1 VRRANS
7 LEIGLVRQVLSFKHA
22 VSAGRRPGFG
32 FVGAITALA
41 TTANFAFAQQPTAP
55 ATAPSAAAT
64 LLDAK
69 AIGALTAMGKYLR
82 SLKSFTL
89 HADTAIDE
97 VLTTGQ
103 KIQFAGS
110 LDYTVAFP
118 NRLRAEVRSDRRTRD
133 YYFDG
138 KSLTQYAPRMNYYAT
153 IAAPGTLS
161 ELVQVA
167 NQKFGLPL
175 PLADLFLWGTDKS
188 GVEDITAA
196 SYFGPARIG
205 GRDCSHFAYRQPN
218 VDWQIW
224 IEKGA
229 RPLPCKIVI
238 TTTDEPAQPQ
248 YAAVLKWDVAPKLQA
263 STFVF
268 TPPKDARRIEMATVQ
283 AAVKN

>member
-1 VRRANS
+1 
-7 LEIGLVRQVLSFKHA
+7 VRQVQSFHRA
-22 VSAGRRPGFG
+22 EYAGRRPAFG
-32 FVGAITALA
+32 FAAALAVLA
-41 TTANFAFAQQPTAP
+41 TTANIAYAQQPAAAPVAAP
-55 ATAPSAAAT
+55 ASLAT
-64 LLDAK
+64 ELDAK
-69 AIGALTAMGKYLR
+69 AIDALIAMGKYLR
-82 SLKSFTL
+82 SLKAFTL

-110 LDYTVAFP
+110 LEYTVEFP
-118 NRLRAEVRSDRRTRD
+118 NKLRAEVRSDRRTRD

-138 KSLTQYAPRMNYYAT
+138 KVLTQYSPRMNYYAT
-153 IAAPGTLS
+153 VSAPGS
-161 ELVQVA
+161 VSDLVQMA
-167 NQKFGLPL
+167 NQKYGLPL
-175 PLADLFLWGTDKS
+175 PLADLFLWGTDKG

-205 GRDCSHFAYRQPN
+205 GRDCSHFAYRQPD

-238 TTTDEPAQPQ
+238 TTTDEPTQPQ
-248 YAAVLKWDVAPKLQA
+248 YAAVLKWNAVPKLQA

-268 TPPKDARRIEMATVQ
+268 APPKDARRIEMATVQ